1 MHCGAPP
8 HAAAPRQRVR
18 IKAESDYYK
27 ILNVAKNAS
36 EEEIKKAYRRLA
48 MKYHPDH
55 AKGDKAAEE
64 KFKQLSEAYAVL
76 SDKEKRRQYD
86 TYGASGFQQRF
97 SQEDIFRGFDFADI
111 LKEFGF
117 GGAERFAGKRGGQRF
132 FYGGAPFGTQGRNP
146 EEIRGQDLVY
156 EIPLTLQEVVTGTSK
171 TLSLQHGGHSEKVAV
186 KIPRGM
192 VTGKKIRIP
201 GKGEPSPYGGGPGDL
216 FIRSRVLSDPDF
228 AVQGNDLT
236 LRREIRLSEALLG
249 TRLTIT
255 GVEGTELSL
264 KVPAGTRPGT
274 RMRLAGHGIPLMG
287 AGGRGDLFVVIDLR
301 IPAELDPEQR
311 RMVEK
316 LAAAGL

>member
-1 MHCGAPP
+1 
-8 HAAAPRQRVR
+8 
-18 IKAESDYYK
+18 
-27 ILNVAKNAS
+27 
-36 EEEIKKAYRRLA
+36 
-48 MKYHPDH
+48 
-55 AKGDKAAEE
+55 
-64 KFKQLSEAYAVL
+64 
-76 SDKEKRRQYD
+76 
-86 TYGASGFQQRF
+86 
-97 SQEDIFRGFDFADI
+97 
-111 LKEFGF
+111 
-117 GGAERFAGKRGGQRF
+117 
-132 FYGGAPFGTQGRNP
+132 
-146 EEIRGQDLVY
+146 
-156 EIPLTLQEVVTGTSK
+156 
-171 TLSLQHGGHSEKVAV
+171 
-186 KIPRGM
+186 M